1 MNNLTRLFLPTL
13 IILLACLTAC
23 APTTITLSPETP
35 SVEINV
41 PSQTPRLATAT
52 ETPTAIATATAISI
66 ETPTPTATATPTES
80 VSPEFWEALKAKQ
93 GGEWSKYIYW
103 DERYHKSK
111 EWVFSYAVDG
121 TAVHDVPIP
130 GLEGVVADLA
140 VRSYYYD
147 AQGNKQTILVAI
159 VIKLPDGT
167 LARTDS
173 LNHPYSR
180 AEIDQSVKDEPG
192 GYQIGDSGGL
202 AGARIMRAE
211 DFLDWCVSDL
221 PGAPG
226 YPPGYQAYVEFVKA
240 NQTTLDEFLKTG
252 SPALK
257 IILPMGLYNLNGDNI
272 FHENFSIRSPT
283 PTP

>member
-1 MNNLTRLFLPTL
+1 MNNLTRLFLPTC
-13 IILLACLTAC
+13 IILLAGLTAC

-35 SVEINV
+35 SVEITT

-52 ETPTAIATATAISI
+52 EP
-66 ETPTPTATATPTES
+66 PTATAKPTETLIPTPTES

-93 GGEWSKYIYW
+93 GGDWSKYIYW

-111 EWVFSYAVDG
+111 EWVFNYAVDG

-140 VRSYYYD
+140 VRAYYYD
-147 AQGNKQTILVAI
+147 ANGDKQNILVAM
-159 VIKLPDGT
+159 VIKLPDGALIYT
-167 LARTDS
+167 PS
-173 LNHPYSR
+173 LYEADSR

-240 NQTTLDEFLKTG
+240 NQTTLDEFIKTG

-272 FHENFSIRSPT
+272 FHENFLIRPPT

>member
-1 MNNLTRLFLPTL
+1 MNNLTRLFLPSL
-13 IILLACLTAC
+13 IILLAGLTAC

-35 SVEINV
+35 SVEITT

-52 ETPTAIATATAISI
+52 KTPTAIATATAISI

-111 EWVFSYAVDG
+111 EWVFNYAVDG

-167 LARTDS
+167 LAITDFLS
-173 LNHPYSR
+173 NPYSR
-180 AEIDQSVKDEPG
+180 AEIDQSMKDEPE

-211 DFLDWCVSDL
+211 DFLAWCVSDL